1 MLVTD
6 SVAAEVSSVADR
18 DLGGR
23 CFGSSLSACLVL
35 SNPSQRSAQAGTSLM
50 ARGLSLG
57 SMVKPCGQ
65 ALWDSCRTC
74 PGDRVSQAL

>member
-1 MLVTD
+1 MGSSDDTGGPPGRGWKVLVTD
-6 SVAAEVSSVADR
+6 SMAAEVSSLADR

-50 ARGLSLG
+50 ATF
-57 SMVKPCGQ
+57 PWE
-65 ALWDSCRTC
+65 AW
-74 PGDRVSQAL
+74 